1 MYHDLFC
8 PTISADLTDV
18 TSRVRVQS
26 VYFPSIL
33 QAAMRRYV
41 DGIYMKGKHHA
52 CMGSIMVTLRPCIL
66 MIHLAFAVE
75 VRITRRRRITTI
87 RLANGQVSTCWILI
101 WRRIRHIEKW

>member
-8 PTISADLTDV
+8 PTILADVTDV

-66 MIHLAFAVE
+66 MIQPFLSSQ
-75 VRITRRRRITTI
+75 I
-87 RLANGQVSTCWILI
+87 NVSDILRSL
-101 WRRIRHIEKW
+101 WSE